1 MLIKISIILY
11 LSSFILLTLLFSN
24 NNNTGYALGQIS
36 DNSLEQNN
44 SSELKIQ
51 DLFSQTSK
59 SVVQITVIDPL
70 SNAQQGLGSGFL
82 YDKDGHI
89 ITNNHVVTFN
99 EGNNNYLV
107 TFSNGN
113 SYQAKLIGHD
123 PYSDLAVLK
132 LSDPIDIV
140 LSPIP
145 LGNSSSLRVGD
156 TVAAIGNP
164 FGLSGSLT
172 VGVVSGLGRLLPS
185 SDGSNSPFSQFAMN
199 FNIPDIIQTDAAINP
214 GNSGGPL
221 LNLKGE
227 VIGINSAIYS
237 NTGVNAGIGFAVPSN
252 TVKKVVQSIISS
264 GKYLHPYLG
273 VVGMDIT
280 PQLAKIFGL
289 NESKGFLI
297 TDITPGSPAAKS
309 GKLQKGTITYNQ
321 RGEIIDADGD
331 IIVAIDDKEVRK
343 IDDILTYLEREKE
356 VGDTV
361 TLKILR
367 NDKVE
372 DVKILLDPRITEEES
387 SLLQQYDEEP
397 IPKQDVPKQDDFLP
411 QCYQFLPKS
420 LCDLLR

>member
-289 NESKGFLI
+289 KESKGFLI

-321 RGEIIDADGD
+321 RGEIIDSDGD

-367 NDKVE
+367 NDKLENVE
-372 DVKILLDPRITEEES
+372 IVLAPRVSEEES
-387 SLLQQYDEEP
+387 AVLQQYDKKP
-397 IPKQDVPKQDDFLP
+397 VPKQDDFLA

>member
-1 MLIKISIILY
+1 MLIKISVILY

-24 NNNTGYALGQIS
+24 NNNTNYALGQIS
-36 DNSLEQNN
+36 DNILEQNN
-44 SSELKIQ
+44 STELKIQ

-70 SNAQQGLGSGFL
+70 SNAQQALGSGFL

-89 ITNNHVVTFN
+89 ITNNHVVAFN

-132 LSDPIDIV
+132 LDPIDIV

-172 VGVVSGLGRLLPS
+172 VGIVSGLGRLLPS
-185 SDGSNSPFSQFAMN
+185 TEGSTSPFSQFAMN

-289 NESKGFLI
+289 KESKGFLI

-321 RGEIIDADGD
+321 RGEIIDSDGD

-367 NDKVE
+367 NDRLENVE
-372 DVKILLDPRITEEES
+372 IVLAPRVSEEES
-387 SLLQQYDEEP
+387 AVLQQYDKKP
-397 IPKQDVPKQDDFLP
+397 VPKQDDFLA

>member
-1 MLIKISIILY
+1 MLIKISVILY

-24 NNNTGYALGQIS
+24 NNNTNYAFGQIS
-36 DNSLEQNN
+36 DNLLEQNN
-44 SSELKIQ
+44 STELKIQ

-70 SNAQQGLGSGFL
+70 SNAQQALGSGFL

-89 ITNNHVVTFN
+89 ITNNHVVAFN

-132 LSDPIDIV
+132 LDPIDIV

-172 VGVVSGLGRLLPS
+172 VGIVSGLGRLLPS
-185 SDGSNSPFSQFAMN
+185 TEGSTSPFSQFAMN

-227 VIGINSAIYS
+227 VIGINSAIFS

-289 NESKGFLI
+289 KESKGFLI

-309 GKLQKGTITYNQ
+309 GKLQKGTTTYNQ
-321 RGEIIDADGD
+321 RGEIIDSDGD

-367 NDKVE
+367 NDKLENVE
-372 DVKILLDPRITEEES
+372 IVLAPRVSEEES
-387 SLLQQYDEEP
+387 AVLQQYDKKP
-397 IPKQDVPKQDDFLP
+397 VPKQDDFLA

>member
-1 MLIKISIILY
+1 MLNKISVILY
-11 LSSFILLTLLFSN
+11 LLSFILLTLLFSN
-24 NNNTGYALGQIS
+24 HNNTGYALGQIS
-36 DNSLEQNN
+36 DNLLEQNN

-89 ITNNHVVTFN
+89 ITNNHVVAFN
-99 EGNNNYLV
+99 KGNNNYLV

-172 VGVVSGLGRLLPS
+172 VGIVSGLGRMLPS
-185 SDGSNSPFSQFAMN
+185 TDGSNSPFSQFAMN

-237 NTGVNAGIGFAVPSN
+237 NTGVNAGIGFAIPSN
-252 TVKKVVQSIISS
+252 TVKKVVQSIIST

-289 NESKGFLI
+289 KESKGFLI
-297 TDITPGSPAAKS
+297 TDITPDSPAAKS

-331 IIVAIDDKEVRK
+331 IIVAIDDREVRK
-343 IDDILTYLEREKE
+343 IDDILTYLEREKG

-361 TLKILR
+361 TLKFLR
-367 NDKVE
+367 NNQIENVE
-372 DVKILLDPRITEEES
+372 IVLAPRVSEEES
-387 SLLQQYDEEP
+387 SVLQQYDKKP
-397 IPKQDVPKQDDFLP
+397 VPKQDE
-411 QCYQFLPKS
+411 CYQFLPKS

>member
-1 MLIKISIILY
+1 MLIKISVILY
-11 LSSFILLTLLFSN
+11 LSFFILLTLMFSN

-36 DNSLEQNN
+36 DNLLEQNN
-44 SSELKIQ
+44 STELKIQ

-59 SVVQITVIDPL
+59 SVVQITIIDPL

-89 ITNNHVVTFN
+89 ITNNHVVAFN

-132 LSDPIDIV
+132 LDPIDIV

-172 VGVVSGLGRLLPS
+172 VGIVSGLGRLLPS
-185 SDGSNSPFSQFAMN
+185 TEGSTSPFSQFAMN

-227 VIGINSAIYS
+227 VIGINSAIFS

-289 NESKGFLI
+289 KESKGFLI

-321 RGEIIDADGD
+321 RGEIIDSDGD

-367 NDKVE
+367 NDRLENVE
-372 DVKILLDPRITEEES
+372 IVLAPRVSEEES
-387 SLLQQYDEEP
+387 AVLQQYDKKP
-397 IPKQDVPKQDDFLP
+397 VPKQDDFLA

>member
-264 GKYLHPYLG
+264 GNYLHPYLG

-289 NESKGFLI
+289 KESKGFLI

-372 DVKILLDPRITEEES
+372 DVEILLDPRITEEEP
-387 SLLQQYDEEP
+387 SLLQQYDKEP
-397 IPKQDVPKQDDFLP
+397 VPKQDDFLT

>member
-1 MLIKISIILY
+1 MLIKISVILY
-11 LSSFILLTLLFSN
+11 LSFFILLTLMFS

-36 DNSLEQNN
+36 DNLLEQNN
-44 SSELKIQ
+44 STELKIQ

-59 SVVQITVIDPL
+59 SVVQITIIDPL

-89 ITNNHVVTFN
+89 ITNNHVVAFN

-113 SYQAKLIGHD
+113 SYEAKLIGHD
-123 PYSDLAVLK
+123 PYSDLAILK

-172 VGVVSGLGRLLPS
+172 VGIVSGLGRLLPS
-185 SDGSNSPFSQFAMN
+185 IDDSNSPFSQFALN

-227 VIGINSAIYS
+227 VIGINSAIFS

-289 NESKGFLI
+289 KESKGFLI
-297 TDITPGSPAAKS
+297 TDITPGSPVAKS

-321 RGEIIDADGD
+321 RGEIIDSDGD

-343 IDDILTYLEREKE
+343 IDDILTYLEREKQ

-361 TLKILR
+361 TLKVLR
-367 NDKVE
+367 NDKLENVE
-372 DVKILLDPRITEEES
+372 IVLGPRVSEEES
-387 SLLQQYDEEP
+387 AVLQQYDKKP
-397 IPKQDVPKQDDFLP
+397 VPKQDDFLA

>member
-1 MLIKISIILY
+1 MLIKISHILY

-36 DNSLEQNN
+36 DNLVEQNN
-44 SSELKIQ
+44 STELKIQ

-59 SVVQITVIDPL
+59 SVVQITIIDPL

-99 EGNNNYLV
+99 QGNNNYLV

-172 VGVVSGLGRLLPS
+172 VGIVSGLGRLLPS
-185 SDGSNSPFSQFAMN
+185 TDDSSNSPFSQFAMN

-289 NESKGFLI
+289 KESKGFLI
-297 TDITPGSPAAKS
+297 TDITPGSPAEKS

-321 RGEIIDADGD
+321 RGEIIDSDGD
-331 IIVAIDDKEVRK
+331 IIVAIDDKQVRK

-361 TLKILR
+361 ILKILR
-367 NDKVE
+367 NNQIEKVE
-372 DVKILLDPRITEEES
+372 VVLGPRGSEES
-387 SLLQQYDEEP
+387 SVLQQYDKKP
-397 IPKQDVPKQDDFLP
+397 VPKQDDFLA

>member
-1 MLIKISIILY
+1 MLIKTSVILY

-24 NNNTGYALGQIS
+24 NNNTNYALGQIS
-36 DNSLEQNN
+36 DNLLEQNN
-44 SSELKIQ
+44 STELKIQ

-70 SNAQQGLGSGFL
+70 SNAQQALGSGFL

-89 ITNNHVVTFN
+89 ITNNHVVAFN

-132 LSDPIDIV
+132 LDPIDIV

-172 VGVVSGLGRLLPS
+172 VGIVSGLGRLLPS
-185 SDGSNSPFSQFAMN
+185 TEGSTSPFSQFAMN

-227 VIGINSAIYS
+227 VIGINSAIFS

-252 TVKKVVQSIISS
+252 TVKKVVQSIVSS

-289 NESKGFLI
+289 KESKGFLI

-321 RGEIIDADGD
+321 RGEIIDSDGD

-367 NDKVE
+367 NDKLENVE
-372 DVKILLDPRITEEES
+372 IVLAPRVSEEES
-387 SLLQQYDEEP
+387 AVLQQYDKKP
-397 IPKQDVPKQDDFLP
+397 VPKQDDFLA

>member
-1 MLIKISIILY
+1 MLIKISVILY
-11 LSSFILLTLLFSN
+11 LSFFILLTLMFSN

-36 DNSLEQNN
+36 DNLLEQNN
-44 SSELKIQ
+44 STELKIQ

-70 SNAQQGLGSGFL
+70 SNAQQALGSGFL

-89 ITNNHVVTFN
+89 ITNNHVVAFN

-132 LSDPIDIV
+132 LDPIDIV

-172 VGVVSGLGRLLPS
+172 VGIVSGLGRLLPS
-185 SDGSNSPFSQFAMN
+185 TEGSTSPFSQFAMN

-227 VIGINSAIYS
+227 VIGINSAIFS

-289 NESKGFLI
+289 KESKGFLI

-321 RGEIIDADGD
+321 RGEIIDSDGD

-343 IDDILTYLEREKE
+343 IDDILTYLEREKQ

-367 NDKVE
+367 NNQIENVE
-372 DVKILLDPRITEEES
+372 IVLAPRVSEEES
-387 SLLQQYDEEP
+387 AVLQQYDKKP
-397 IPKQDVPKQDDFLP
+397 VPKQDDFLA

>member
-1 MLIKISIILY
+1 MLIKISVILY

-24 NNNTGYALGQIS
+24 NNNTNYALAQIS
-36 DNSLEQNN
+36 DNLLEQNN
-44 SSELKIQ
+44 STELKIQ

-70 SNAQQGLGSGFL
+70 SNAQQALGSGFL

-89 ITNNHVVTFN
+89 ITNNHVVAFN

-132 LSDPIDIV
+132 LDPIDIV

-172 VGVVSGLGRLLPS
+172 VGIVSGLGRLLPS
-185 SDGSNSPFSQFAMN
+185 TEGSTSPFSQFAMN

-227 VIGINSAIYS
+227 VIGINSAIFS

-289 NESKGFLI
+289 KESKGFLI

-309 GKLQKGTITYNQ
+309 GKLQKGIITYNQ
-321 RGEIIDADGD
+321 SGAIIDSDGD

-367 NDKVE
+367 NDKLENVE
-372 DVKILLDPRITEEES
+372 IVLAPRVSEEES
-387 SLLQQYDEEP
+387 AVLQQYDKKP
-397 IPKQDVPKQDDFLP
+397 VPKQDDFLA

>member
-1 MLIKISIILY
+1 MLIKISVILY
-11 LSSFILLTLLFSN
+11 LSFFILLTLMFSN

-36 DNSLEQNN
+36 DNLLEQNN
-44 SSELKIQ
+44 STELKIQ

-59 SVVQITVIDPL
+59 SVVQITIIDPL

-89 ITNNHVVTFN
+89 ITNNHVVAFN

-107 TFSNGN
+107 TFLNGN
-113 SYQAKLIGHD
+113 SYEAKLIGHD
-123 PYSDLAVLK
+123 PYSDLAILK

-172 VGVVSGLGRLLPS
+172 VGIVSGLGRLLPS
-185 SDGSNSPFSQFAMN
+185 TEGSTSPFSQFALN

-227 VIGINSAIYS
+227 VIGINSAIFS

-289 NESKGFLI
+289 KESKGFLI
-297 TDITPGSPAAKS
+297 TDITPGSPVAKS

-321 RGEIIDADGD
+321 RGEIIDSDGD

-343 IDDILTYLEREKE
+343 IDDILTYLEREKQ

-367 NDKVE
+367 NDKLENVE
-372 DVKILLDPRITEEES
+372 IVLGPRVSEEES
-387 SLLQQYDEEP
+387 SVLQQYDDKKP
-397 IPKQDVPKQDDFLP
+397 VPKQDDFLA

>member
-1 MLIKISIILY
+1 MLIKISVILY
-11 LSSFILLTLLFSN
+11 LSSFILFTLLFSN
-24 NNNTGYALGQIS
+24 NNNTNYAFGQIS
-36 DNSLEQNN
+36 DNLLEQNN

-70 SNAQQGLGSGFL
+70 SNAQQALGSGFL

-89 ITNNHVVTFN
+89 ITNNHVVAFN

-132 LSDPIDIV
+132 LDPIDIV

-172 VGVVSGLGRLLPS
+172 VGIVSGLGRLLPS
-185 SDGSNSPFSQFAMN
+185 TEGSTSPFSQFAMN

-227 VIGINSAIYS
+227 VIGINSAIFS

-280 PQLAKIFGL
+280 PQLAKILGL
-289 NESKGFLI
+289 KESKGFLI

-309 GKLQKGTITYNQ
+309 GKLQKGTTTYNQ
-321 RGEIIDADGD
+321 RGEIIDSDGD

-367 NDKVE
+367 NDKLENVE
-372 DVKILLDPRITEEES
+372 IVLAPRVSEEES
-387 SLLQQYDEEP
+387 DVLQQYDKKP
-397 IPKQDVPKQDDFLP
+397 VPKQDDFLA

>member
-1 MLIKISIILY
+1 MLIKTSVILY

-24 NNNTGYALGQIS
+24 NNNTNYALGQIS
-36 DNSLEQNN
+36 DNILEQNN
-44 SSELKIQ
+44 STELKIQ

-70 SNAQQGLGSGFL
+70 SNAQQALGSGFL

-89 ITNNHVVTFN
+89 ITNNHVVAFN

-107 TFSNGN
+107 TFLNGN
-113 SYQAKLIGHD
+113 SYEAKLIGHD
-123 PYSDLAVLK
+123 PYSDLAILK

-172 VGVVSGLGRLLPS
+172 VGIVSGLGRLLPS
-185 SDGSNSPFSQFAMN
+185 IDDSNSPFSQFALN

-227 VIGINSAIYS
+227 VIGINSAIFS

-289 NESKGFLI
+289 KESKGFLI

-321 RGEIIDADGD
+321 RGEIIDSDGD

-367 NDKVE
+367 NDKLENVE
-372 DVKILLDPRITEEES
+372 IVLAPRVSEEES
-387 SLLQQYDEEP
+387 AVLQQYDKKP
-397 IPKQDVPKQDDFLP
+397 VPKQENDFLA

>member
-1 MLIKISIILY
+1 VLKLSVILY
-11 LSSFILLTLLFSN
+11 LSFFILLTFLFSN
-24 NNNTGYALGQIS
+24 GINTNYAVGQIS
-36 DNSLEQNN
+36 DNILQQNKTT
-44 SSELKIQ
+44 ELKIQ

-82 YDKDGHI
+82 YDKEGHI
-89 ITNNHVVTFN
+89 ITNNHVVAFN
-99 EGNNNYLV
+99 QGNNNNNYLV
-107 TFSNGN
+107 TFLNGN
-113 SYQAKLIGHD
+113 SYQAELIGND
-123 PYSDLAVLK
+123 PYSDLAILK
-132 LSDPIDIV
+132 LLDPIDV
-140 LSPIP
+140 DLNPIP

-156 TVAAIGNP
+156 TVVAIGNP

-185 SDGSNSPFSQFAMN
+185 ADSSNSPFPQFATT
-199 FNIPDIIQTDAAINP
+199 FNIPDVIQTDAAINP

-237 NTGVNAGIGFAVPSN
+237 NTGVYAGIGFAVPSN

-280 PQLAKIFGL
+280 PQLANIFGL
-289 NESKGFLI
+289 KESKGFLI
-297 TDITPGSPAAKS
+297 TDITAGSPAAQT

-321 RGEIIDADGD
+321 RGEIIDSNGD
-331 IIVAIDDKEVRK
+331 VIIAIDDKEVRK
-343 IDDILTYLEREKE
+343 IDDILTYLEREKK

-361 TLKILR
+361 KLKILR
-367 NDKVE
+367 NNQLVDVDIVLGPRVSE
-372 DVKILLDPRITEEES
+372 DES
-387 SLLQQYDEEP
+387 SLLQQYDQKP
-397 IPKQDVPKQDDFLP
+397 LPKQGEFAS
-411 QCYQFLPKS
+411 QCNKFFPKS
-420 LCDLLR
+420 LCDMLGLG

>member
-387 SLLQQYDEEP
+387 SLLQQYDKEP
-397 IPKQDVPKQDDFLP
+397 VPKQDVPKQDDFLP

>member
-1 MLIKISIILY
+1 MLIKISVILY

-24 NNNTGYALGQIS
+24 NNNTNYAFGQIS
-36 DNSLEQNN
+36 DNLLEQNN
-44 SSELKIQ
+44 STELKIQ

-70 SNAQQGLGSGFL
+70 SNAQQALGSGFL

-89 ITNNHVVTFN
+89 ITNNHVVAFN

-172 VGVVSGLGRLLPS
+172 VGIVSGLGRLLPS
-185 SDGSNSPFSQFAMN
+185 TEGSTSPFSQFAMN

-227 VIGINSAIYS
+227 VIGINSAIFS

-289 NESKGFLI
+289 KESKGFLI

-309 GKLQKGTITYNQ
+309 GKLQKGTTTYNQ
-321 RGEIIDADGD
+321 RGEIIDSDGD

-367 NDKVE
+367 NDKLENVE
-372 DVKILLDPRITEEES
+372 IVLAPRVSEEES
-387 SLLQQYDEEP
+387 AVLQQYDKKP
-397 IPKQDVPKQDDFLP
+397 VPKQDDFLA

>member
-1 MLIKISIILY
+1 
-11 LSSFILLTLLFSN
+11 LTLLFSN
-24 NNNTGYALGQIS
+24 NNNTNYAFGQIS
-36 DNSLEQNN
+36 DNLLEQNN
-44 SSELKIQ
+44 STELKIQ

-70 SNAQQGLGSGFL
+70 SNAQQALGSGFL

-89 ITNNHVVTFN
+89 ITNNHVVAFN

-132 LSDPIDIV
+132 LDPIDIV

-172 VGVVSGLGRLLPS
+172 VGIVSGLGRLLPS
-185 SDGSNSPFSQFAMN
+185 TEGSTSPFSQFAMN

-227 VIGINSAIYS
+227 VIGINSAIFS

-289 NESKGFLI
+289 KESKGFLI
-297 TDITPGSPAAKS
+297 TDITSGSPAAKS

-321 RGEIIDADGD
+321 RGEIINSDGD

-367 NDKVE
+367 NDKLENVE
-372 DVKILLDPRITEEES
+372 IVLAPRVSEEES
-387 SLLQQYDEEP
+387 AVLQQYDKKP
-397 IPKQDVPKQDDFLP
+397 VPKQDDFLA

>member
-1 MLIKISIILY
+1 MLKLSITLY
-11 LSSFILLTLLFSN
+11 LSFFILLIFLFSN
-24 NNNTGYALGQIS
+24 IINTNYAVGQIS
-36 DNSLEQNN
+36 DNILQQNKTT
-44 SSELKIQ
+44 ELKIQ

-59 SVVQITVIDPL
+59 SVVQVTVIDPL

-82 YDKDGHI
+82 YDKEGHI
-89 ITNNHVVTFN
+89 ITNNHVVAFN

-107 TFSNGN
+107 TFLNGN
-113 SYQAKLIGHD
+113 SYQAELIGND

-132 LSDPIDIV
+132 LSDPIDV
-140 LSPIP
+140 DLNPIP

-156 TVAAIGNP
+156 TVVAIGNP

-185 SDGSNSPFSQFAMN
+185 ADSSNSPFPQFATT
-199 FNIPDIIQTDAAINP
+199 FNIPDVIQTDAAINP

-227 VIGINSAIYS
+227 VIGINSAIFS
-237 NTGVNAGIGFAVPSN
+237 NTGVYAGIGFAVPSN

-280 PQLAKIFGL
+280 PQLANIFGL
-289 NESKGFLI
+289 KESKGFLI
-297 TDITPGSPAAKS
+297 TDITPGSPAAQT

-321 RGEIIDADGD
+321 RGEIIDSSGD
-331 IIVAIDDKEVRK
+331 VIIAIDDKEVRK
-343 IDDILTYLEREKE
+343 IDDILTYLEREKK

-361 TLKILR
+361 KLKILR
-367 NDKVE
+367 NNQLVNVDIVLGPRVSE
-372 DVKILLDPRITEEES
+372 DES
-387 SLLQQYDEEP
+387 SLLQQYDQKP
-397 IPKQDVPKQDDFLP
+397 LPRQDEFAA
-411 QCYQFLPKS
+411 QCYKLLPKS
-420 LCDLLR
+420 LCDFLGLG

>member
-172 VGVVSGLGRLLPS
+172 VGVVSGLGRLLPT

-227 VIGINSAIYS
+227 VIGINSAIFS

-289 NESKGFLI
+289 KESKGFLI

-361 TLKILR
+361 ILKILR

-372 DVKILLDPRITEEES
+372 DVEILLDPRITEEP
-387 SLLQQYDEEP
+387 SLLQQYDKEP
-397 IPKQDVPKQDDFLP
+397 VPKQDDFLT

>member
-1 MLIKISIILY
+1 MLIKISVILY
-11 LSSFILLTLLFSN
+11 LSSFILLTFLSSN

-36 DNSLEQNN
+36 DNLLEQNKSN
-44 SSELKIQ
+44 ELKIQ

-59 SVVQITVIDPL
+59 SVVQITIIDPL
-70 SNAQQGLGSGFL
+70 SNAQQGLGSGIL
-82 YDKDGHI
+82 YDQDGHI
-89 ITNNHVVTFN
+89 ITNYHVVAFN

-113 SYQAKLIGHD
+113 SYQAKLVGND

-185 SDGSNSPFSQFAMN
+185 VDGSNSPFSPFAMN

-273 VVGMDIT
+273 VVGIDIT

-309 GKLQKGTITYNQ
+309 GKLQKGTITSNQ
-321 RGEIIDADGD
+321 RGEIIDSDGD

-361 TLKILR
+361 TLKILK
-367 NDKVE
+367 NNQLE
-372 DVKILLDPRITEEES
+372 DVEIVLGPRVSEEES
-387 SLLQQYDEEP
+387 SVLQQYEKKP
-397 IPKQDVPKQDDFLP
+397 VPKQEDDFLA

>member
-1 MLIKISIILY
+1 MLIKISHILY

-36 DNSLEQNN
+36 DNLVEQNN
-44 SSELKIQ
+44 STELKIQ

-59 SVVQITVIDPL
+59 SVVQITIIDPL

-99 EGNNNYLV
+99 QGNNNYLV

-172 VGVVSGLGRLLPS
+172 VGIVSGLGRLLPS
-185 SDGSNSPFSQFAMN
+185 IDDSNSPFSQFALN

-289 NESKGFLI
+289 KESKGFLI
-297 TDITPGSPAAKS
+297 TDITPGSPAEKS

-321 RGEIIDADGD
+321 RGEIIDSDGD
-331 IIVAIDDKEVRK
+331 IIVAIDDKQVRK

-367 NDKVE
+367 NNQIEKVE
-372 DVKILLDPRITEEES
+372 VVLGPRGSEES
-387 SLLQQYDEEP
+387 SVLQQYDKKP
-397 IPKQDVPKQDDFLP
+397 VPKQDDFLA

>member
-1 MLIKISIILY
+1 MLIKISVILY

-24 NNNTGYALGQIS
+24 NNNTNYAFGQIS
-36 DNSLEQNN
+36 DNLLEQNN
-44 SSELKIQ
+44 STELKIQ

-70 SNAQQGLGSGFL
+70 SNAQQALGSGFL

-89 ITNNHVVTFN
+89 ITNNHVVAFN

-132 LSDPIDIV
+132 LDPIDIV

-172 VGVVSGLGRLLPS
+172 VGIVSGLGRLLPS
-185 SDGSNSPFSQFAMN
+185 TEGSTSPFSQFAMN

-227 VIGINSAIYS
+227 VIGINSAIFS

-252 TVKKVVQSIISS
+252 TVKKVVQSIILS

-289 NESKGFLI
+289 KESKGFLI

-309 GKLQKGTITYNQ
+309 GKLQKGTTTYNQ
-321 RGEIIDADGD
+321 RGEIIDSDGD

-367 NDKVE
+367 NDKLENVE
-372 DVKILLDPRITEEES
+372 IVLAPRVSEEES
-387 SLLQQYDEEP
+387 AVLQQYDKKP
-397 IPKQDVPKQDDFLP
+397 VPKQDDFLA

>member
-1 MLIKISIILY
+1 MLIKISVILY

-24 NNNTGYALGQIS
+24 NNNTNYALGQIS
-36 DNSLEQNN
+36 DNLLEQNN
-44 SSELKIQ
+44 STELKIQ

-70 SNAQQGLGSGFL
+70 SNAQQALGSGFL

-89 ITNNHVVTFN
+89 ITNNHVVAFN

-123 PYSDLAVLK
+123 PYSDLAILK

-172 VGVVSGLGRLLPS
+172 VGIVSGLGRLLPS
-185 SDGSNSPFSQFAMN
+185 TDGSTSPFSQFAMN

-227 VIGINSAIYS
+227 VIGINSAIFS

-289 NESKGFLI
+289 KESKGFLI

-321 RGEIIDADGD
+321 RGEIIDSDGD

-367 NDKVE
+367 NDKLENVE
-372 DVKILLDPRITEEES
+372 IVLAPRVSEES
-387 SLLQQYDEEP
+387 AVLQQYDKKP
-397 IPKQDVPKQDDFLP
+397 VPKQDDFLA

>member
-1 MLIKISIILY
+1 MLIKISVILY

-24 NNNTGYALGQIS
+24 NNNTNYALGQIS
-36 DNSLEQNN
+36 DNLLEQNN
-44 SSELKIQ
+44 STELKIQ

-70 SNAQQGLGSGFL
+70 SNAQQALGSGFL

-89 ITNNHVVTFN
+89 ITNNHVVAFN

-132 LSDPIDIV
+132 LDPIDIV

-172 VGVVSGLGRLLPS
+172 VGIVSGLGRLLPS
-185 SDGSNSPFSQFAMN
+185 TEGSTSPFSQFAMN

-227 VIGINSAIYS
+227 VIGINSAIFS

-280 PQLAKIFGL
+280 PHLAEILGL
-289 NESKGFLI
+289 KETKGFLI

-321 RGEIIDADGD
+321 RGEIIDSDGD

-367 NDKVE
+367 NDKLENVE
-372 DVKILLDPRITEEES
+372 IVLDPRVSEEES
-387 SLLQQYDEEP
+387 AVLQQYDKKP
-397 IPKQDVPKQDDFLP
+397 VPKQDDFLA

>member
-1 MLIKISIILY
+1 MLIKISVILY
-11 LSSFILLTLLFSN
+11 LSFFILLTLMFSN

-36 DNSLEQNN
+36 DNLLEQNN
-44 SSELKIQ
+44 STELKIQ

-59 SVVQITVIDPL
+59 SVVQITIIDPL

-89 ITNNHVVTFN
+89 ITNNHVVAFN

-113 SYQAKLIGHD
+113 SYEAKLIGHD
-123 PYSDLAVLK
+123 PYSDLAILK

-172 VGVVSGLGRLLPS
+172 VGIVSGLGRLLPS
-185 SDGSNSPFSQFAMN
+185 IDDSNSPFSQFALN

-289 NESKGFLI
+289 KESKGFLI

-321 RGEIIDADGD
+321 RGEIIDSDGD

-367 NDKVE
+367 NDKLENVE
-372 DVKILLDPRITEEES
+372 IVLGPRVSEEES
-387 SLLQQYDEEP
+387 AVLQQYDKKP
-397 IPKQDVPKQDDFLP
+397 VPKQDDFLA

>member
-1 MLIKISIILY
+1 MLIKISVILY

-24 NNNTGYALGQIS
+24 NNNTNYALGQIS
-36 DNSLEQNN
+36 DNLLEQNN
-44 SSELKIQ
+44 STELKIQ

-70 SNAQQGLGSGFL
+70 SNAQQALGSGFL

-89 ITNNHVVTFN
+89 ITNNHVVAFN

-132 LSDPIDIV
+132 LDPIDIV

-172 VGVVSGLGRLLPS
+172 VGIVSGLGRLLPS
-185 SDGSNSPFSQFAMN
+185 TEGSTSPFSQFAMN

-227 VIGINSAIYS
+227 VIGINSAIFS

-289 NESKGFLI
+289 KESKGFLI

-321 RGEIIDADGD
+321 RGEIIDSDGD

-367 NDKVE
+367 NDKLENVE
-372 DVKILLDPRITEEES
+372 IVLAPRVSEEES
-387 SLLQQYDEEP
+387 AVLQQYDKKP
-397 IPKQDVPKQDDFLP
+397 VPKQDDFLG

>member
-1 MLIKISIILY
+1 M
-11 LSSFILLTLLFSN
+11 TLLFSN
-24 NNNTGYALGQIS
+24 NNNTNYALGQIS
-36 DNSLEQNN
+36 DNLLEQNN
-44 SSELKIQ
+44 STELKIQ

-70 SNAQQGLGSGFL
+70 SNAQQALGSGFL

-89 ITNNHVVTFN
+89 ITNNHVVAFN

-172 VGVVSGLGRLLPS
+172 VGIVSGLGRLLPS
-185 SDGSNSPFSQFAMN
+185 TEGSTSPFSQFAMN

-227 VIGINSAIYS
+227 VIGINSAIFS

-289 NESKGFLI
+289 KESKGFLI

-321 RGEIIDADGD
+321 RGEIIDSDGD

-367 NDKVE
+367 NDKLENVE
-372 DVKILLDPRITEEES
+372 IVLAPRVSEES
-387 SLLQQYDEEP
+387 AVLQQYDKKP
-397 IPKQDVPKQDDFLP
+397 VPKQDDFLA

>member
-1 MLIKISIILY
+1 
-11 LSSFILLTLLFSN
+11 LTLLFSN

-70 SNAQQGLGSGFL
+70 SIAQQGLGSGFL

-89 ITNNHVVTFN
+89 ITNNHVVAFN

-289 NESKGFLI
+289 KESKGFLI

-321 RGEIIDADGD
+321 WGEIIDADGD

-343 IDDILTYLEREKE
+343 IDDILTYLAREKE

-361 TLKILR
+361 ILKILR

-372 DVKILLDPRITEEES
+372 DVKILLDPRITEEEP
-387 SLLQQYDEEP
+387 SLLQQYDKEP
-397 IPKQDVPKQDDFLP
+397 VPKQDDFRT
-411 QCYQFLPKS
+411 QSYQFLPKS

>member
-1 MLIKISIILY
+1 MLIKISTIVY

-24 NNNTGYALGQIS
+24 NNNIGYALGQIS
-36 DNSLEQNN
+36 DNLLEQNN

-99 EGNNNYLV
+99 EGDYNYLV

-199 FNIPDIIQTDAAINP
+199 YSRYHTDRCCN
-214 GNSGGPL
+214 
-221 LNLKGE
+221 
-227 VIGINSAIYS
+227 
-237 NTGVNAGIGFAVPSN
+237 
-252 TVKKVVQSIISS
+252 
-264 GKYLHPYLG
+264 
-273 VVGMDIT
+273 
-280 PQLAKIFGL
+280 
-289 NESKGFLI
+289 
-297 TDITPGSPAAKS
+297 
-309 GKLQKGTITYNQ
+309 
-321 RGEIIDADGD
+321 
-331 IIVAIDDKEVRK
+331 
-343 IDDILTYLEREKE
+343 
-356 VGDTV
+356 
-361 TLKILR
+361 
-367 NDKVE
+367 
-372 DVKILLDPRITEEES
+372 
-387 SLLQQYDEEP
+387 
-397 IPKQDVPKQDDFLP
+397 
-411 QCYQFLPKS
+411 
-420 LCDLLR
+420 

>member
-1 MLIKISIILY
+1 MLKLSVFLY
-11 LSSFILLTLLFSN
+11 LSSFAILMLIFSN
-24 NNNTGYALGQIS
+24 NINSNYAIGQTS
-36 DNSLEQNN
+36 DSILQQNKTT
-44 SSELKIQ
+44 ELKIQ

-70 SNAQQGLGSGFL
+70 SDAQQGLGSGFL
-82 YDKDGHI
+82 YDKEGHI
-89 ITNNHVVTFN
+89 VTNNHVVAFN

-107 TFSNGN
+107 TFLNGN
-113 SYQAKLIGHD
+113 SYQAELIGND
-123 PYSDLAVLK
+123 PYSDLAILK
-132 LSDPIDIV
+132 LLDPTNID
-140 LSPIP
+140 LNPIP

-156 TVAAIGNP
+156 TVVAIGNP

-185 SDGSNSPFSQFAMN
+185 ADNSNSPLSQFAMT

-237 NTGVNAGIGFAVPSN
+237 NTGVYSGIGFAVPSN
-252 TVKKVVQSIISS
+252 TVKKVADSIIST

-273 VVGMDIT
+273 VIGMDIS

-289 NESKGFLI
+289 KESKGFLI
-297 TDITPGSPAAKS
+297 TDITPDSPAAQT

-321 RGEIIDADGD
+321 RGEIIDSSGD
-331 IIVAIDDKEVRK
+331 IIVAIDNHDVRK
-343 IDDILTYLEREKE
+343 IDDILTYLEREKK

-361 TLKILR
+361 KLKIMR
-367 NDKVE
+367 NNQLE
-372 DVKILLDPRITEEES
+372 DVDVLLGPRVSEDQTS
-387 SLLQQYDEEP
+387 VLQQYDQQ
-397 IPKQDVPKQDDFLP
+397 PKQQDDRVT
-411 QCYQFLPKS
+411 QCYKFLPKA
-420 LCDLLR
+420 LCDWMG